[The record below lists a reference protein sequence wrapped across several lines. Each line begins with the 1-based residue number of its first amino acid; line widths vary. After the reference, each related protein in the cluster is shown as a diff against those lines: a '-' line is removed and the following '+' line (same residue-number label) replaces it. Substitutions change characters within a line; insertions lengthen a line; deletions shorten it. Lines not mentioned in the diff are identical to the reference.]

1 MYANFYKL
9 SGLPFQ
15 LSPDARFYFA
25 SENHKKAMAY
35 LSYGLNQAEGFIVIT
50 GAIGAGKTTLIGH
63 LLSEIDSHK
72 YDAGTIVTSQL
83 DPSDTLRMVA
93 AAFDIPEDGQDKA
106 SILQSIEDFF
116 TESYYA
122 GRRPLLI
129 IDEAQNMPVRSLEEL
144 RMLSN
149 FQVNGQV
156 VLQTVLTGQEQFRPM
171 LASAELEQLRQRVVA
186 SFHLGPLT
194 QEDTRAYIE
203 HRLKRVDWQGDP
215 NFTGEAYNRIYLE
228 TEGVPRRINTLCSR
242 LLLFGF
248 LDGLHQ
254 IDEEAVATVAEEL
267 RNELTVETVSDPLA
281 RPSSMDDA
289 TASFKSL
296 ADRIAALERRVSWHE
311 RTIQRGLDIVARYFG
326 GQSAN
331 GEDPA
336 PDSDRSAAG
345 QPAAPQ
351 QESRDNGHER
361 SDRSDA

>member
-1 MYANFYKL
+1 
-9 SGLPFQ
+9 
-15 LSPDARFYFA
+15 
-25 SENHKKAMAY
+25 MAY
-35 LSYGLNQAEGFIVIT
+35 LSYGLNQAEGFVVIT

-63 LLSEIDSHK
+63 LLSEIDNRK
-72 YDAGTIVTSQL
+72 YDVGTIVTSQL

-93 AAFDIPEDGQDKA
+93 AAFEIPEDGDDKA
-106 SILQSIEDFF
+106 SILQGIEDFF
-116 TESYYA
+116 TESHYA
-122 GRRPLLI
+122 GRRSLLI

-194 QEDTRAYIE
+194 EEDTRAYIE

-215 NFTGEAYNRIYLE
+215 TFTDEAFQRIYQE

-242 LLLFGF
+242 LLLFGY
-248 LDGLHQ
+248 LDGLHH

-281 RPSSMDDA
+281 RPSSLDDA

-296 ADRIAALERRVSWHE
+296 TDRIATLERQVALHE
-311 RTIQRGLDIVARYFG
+311 RTIQKGLDIVARYFSG
-326 GQSAN
+326 PSVVN
-331 GEDPA
+331 GEDAA
-336 PDSDRSAAG
+336 PDPDRSAAAP
-345 QPAAPQ
+345 PAAPQ
-351 QESRDNGHER
+351 QESRDNGYER